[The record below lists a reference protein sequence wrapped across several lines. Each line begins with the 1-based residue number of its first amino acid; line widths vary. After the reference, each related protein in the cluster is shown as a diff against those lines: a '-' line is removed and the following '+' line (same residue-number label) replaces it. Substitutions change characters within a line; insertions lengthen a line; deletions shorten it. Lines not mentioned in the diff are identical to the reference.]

1 MQSRILPALLFA
13 PALFVAAHHPSVAQT
28 PPLPPAPPQYTA
40 PPTAEPAPGPSSS
53 PAADADAIRN
63 ALFAWMSAFNN
74 RDENAVCNL
83 FAPDLQFDFGSMQNG
98 TFAELCDRL
107 QRALHNPGIS
117 YQYAL
122 EVREILISGD
132 LAIVRL
138 AWTLTITRR
147 AQPNPVVEHELGMD
161 VMRHEPN
168 GAWRIF
174 RFVGYNVPREPMAQR
189 R

>member
-1 MQSRILPALLFA
+1 MQSRILPALLFGVSLFA
-13 PALFVAAHHPSVAQT
+13 SSHCPAAAQT
-28 PPLPPAPPQYTA
+28 PPLPPAPPPYTA
-40 PPTAEPAPGPSSS
+40 PPPSEQAPGPASSR
-53 PAADADAIRN
+53 AADADAIRS

-74 RDENAVCNL
+74 RDTNAVCNL
-83 FAPDLQFDFGSMQNG
+83 FAPDLQFDFGAMQNG
-98 TFAELCDRL
+98 TFAELCDQL
-107 QRALHNPGIS
+107 QRAIHNPGIS

-132 LAIVRL
+132 LAIVRV

-174 RFVGYNVPREPMAQR
+174 RFLGYNVPREPMPPR